1 MHTCGLQA
9 EPRLY
14 FGRQVAASNRRIL
27 LDYALDKV
35 ALALTYFDLFCCEH
49 ILTSFLV
56 WMQQQC
62 LHWMSWI

>member
-1 MHTCGLQA
+1 MYSCGLQA

-35 ALALTYFDLFCCEH
+35 ALALTYFDLLPAN
-49 ILTSFLV
+49 IY
-56 WMQQQC
+56 
-62 LHWMSWI
+62 